1 MTGKK
6 IAVKCPG
13 TCPCPA
19 PLQTSSTDKT
29 GIDSD
34 LRQSSY
40 TLKTTDLCFLIC
52 FCCSPVCSELDLKEV
67 VSRLKD
73 WFRVLHQNTDHERVK
88 KPEKSSESV
97 PEAAAVAARKNPPNS
112 PEMLKTLMNRLPPP
126 PAELEVGV
134 SPLCREP
141 LGWMFSRLDTNFDLQ
156 LDQSEIKSLYLDRKE
171 PCSNIFFQSCDVHA
185 DKVLTS
191 SEWCSCFQRY
201 TGRNCP
207 PSQSSLSDEQ
217 ERRVAALVLEQN
229 SSSLIECKRRNFSSA
244 TAELTFG
251 G

>member
-6 IAVKCPG
+6 IGVKCPG
-13 TCPCPA
+13 PCPCPA

-29 GIDSD
+29 GMDSD
-34 LRQSSY
+34 LRQSSS
-40 TLKTTDLCFLIC
+40 TLETTDLSFLIC
-52 FCCSPVCSELDLKEV
+52 FCRSPVCSELDLKEV

-88 KPEKSSESV
+88 KPEKSSESE
-97 PEAAAVAARKNPPNS
+97 PEAAAVAARTSPPSS
-112 PEMLKTLMNRLPPP
+112 PETCPVSLICVPPP

-171 PCSNIFFQSCDVHA
+171 PCSDIFFQSCDVHA

-201 TGRNCP
+201 TGRNRP
-207 PSQSSLSDEQ
+207 PSQSSL
-217 ERRVAALVLEQN
+217 R
-229 SSSLIECKRRNFSSA
+229 
-244 TAELTFG
+244 AE
-251 G
+251 